1 MTTPAQ
7 FVPASQ
13 LARSAR
19 SDEIVAKHKKY
30 LWPSVTNYFQQPLVA
45 DHGEMQYLW
54 DLDGNKYLDFFGGI
68 LTVSVGHC
76 NPKITSKVNAQVSR
90 LQHTSTLYPN
100 EHIVALAE
108 KIAQI
113 TPGNL
118 QQSFFTNSGSE
129 ANEAAILLA
138 RMSTGSYD
146 VVALRHAYSG
156 GSALTKAIT
165 AHAPYRKAGVI
176 SVGISHAVN
185 PYCYRCPLHLK
196 YPDCEVAC
204 ANDVENLIQTGT
216 SGNIA
221 AFIGEPIQGVG
232 GFITPPKEYYK
243 IVFKI
248 VKKYG
253 GLFIADEVQ
262 TGWGRTG
269 KKWFGIEQWE
279 VIPDMITSAK
289 GMANGVPIGLTATT
303 PEIAGGFQGMNI
315 ATFGG
320 NPVTS
325 VAARATI
332 ELIEEEHLLENADVV
347 GSYFRGKLE
356 ELQQKYPLIGDV
368 RGMGLMQALEMVKD
382 RKTKEPAPEA
392 TTQVMERARQN
403 GLLIG
408 KGGLYGNTLRLAP
421 MLNTSKADV
430 DEAIRLLDKSFGE
443 VKN

>member
-1 MTTPAQ
+1 MTTPAK
-7 FVPASQ
+7 PIAS
-13 LARSAR
+13 ATTR

-30 LWPSVTNYFQQPLVA
+30 LWPSVANYYEHPLVA
-45 DHGEMQYLW
+45 DRGEMQHIW
-54 DLDGNKYLDFFGGI
+54 DIEGHKYLDFFGGI

-76 NPKITSKVNAQVSR
+76 NPKITSKVNAQVNR

-100 EHIVALAE
+100 EQIVALAE
-108 KIAQI
+108 KVAQI

-118 QQSFFTNSGSE
+118 QQSFFTSSGTE

-138 RMSTGSYD
+138 RMASGGFD

-156 GSALTKAIT
+156 SSSLAKGIT
-165 AHAPYRKAGVI
+165 AHSPYRKAAVI
-176 SVGISHAVN
+176 SVGIAHAVN

-196 YPDCEVAC
+196 YPECEVAC
-204 ANDVENLIQTGT
+204 ANDVENLIQTAT

-221 AFIGEPIQGVG
+221 AFIAEPIQGVG
-232 GFITPPKEYYK
+232 GFITPPKEYFK

-289 GMANGVPIGLTATT
+289 GMANGVPIGLTVTT
-303 PEIAGGFQGMNI
+303 PEIAGSFQGLNI

-320 NPVTS
+320 NPVTCAS
-325 VAARATI
+325 ARATI
-332 ELIEEEHLLENADVV
+332 ELIEEEELRENAHTV
-347 GSYFRGKLE
+347 GGYFRSKLD
-356 ELQQKYPLIGDV
+356 ELKEKHALIGDV
-368 RGMGLMQALEMVKD
+368 RGMGFMQGVELVKD

-392 TTQVMERARQN
+392 TTQVMERAREN

-408 KGGLYGNTLRLAP
+408 KGGLYGNVLRIAP

-430 DEAIRLLDKSFGE
+430 DEAIRLLDKSFSE